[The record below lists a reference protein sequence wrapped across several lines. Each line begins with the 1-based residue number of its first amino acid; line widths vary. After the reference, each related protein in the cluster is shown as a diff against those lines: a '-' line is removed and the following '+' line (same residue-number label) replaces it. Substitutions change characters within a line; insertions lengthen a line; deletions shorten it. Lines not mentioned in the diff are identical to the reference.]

1 MVKKDTYSVVKN
13 IIATTFNIDEN
24 KITSKTSSDEVEEWD
39 SLGHIRLILQL
50 ESEFN
55 IKFNSTIIPK
65 LTSIQAIIS
74 EMNKVS
80 LER

>member
-74 EMNKVS
+74 EMNKIS